1 MVYEGRGTC
10 GFEPARSAAVRL
22 ASTGFDYEYEIYRFE
37 QARDV
42 YEEAIA
48 SVVTVRDFSMIF
60 DAYSQFEESMLT
72 AKLEA
77 YGENALNDEQQLDVD
92 GEGQN
97 GLTPLCLAARSNK
110 LLCARVLVEAGADPR
125 RVTAFG
131 KSALDI
137 ARTNKRAAILKLFG
151 DEA

>member
-1 MVYEGRGTC
+1 MADSDAVVRGDEGMVKVLIR
-10 GFEPARSAAVRL
+10 AAP
-22 ASTGFDYEYEIYRFE
+22 
-37 QARDV
+37 
-42 YEEAIA
+42 
-48 SVVTVRDFSMIF
+48 
-60 DAYSQFEESMLT
+60 
-72 AKLEA
+72 
-77 YGENALNDEQQLDVD
+77 QLDVD

-125 RVTAFG
+125 RVTSFG